1 MAGVFFLLFFERVR
15 LKYAGAILSVYRARV
30 PLLSLF
36 FFFFFTDACNKPA
49 VPLPLRLHT
58 SLCELLGFLLKQQT
72 ITNTQKD
79 TDAYFHTFLCDCSGP
94 VLLTSLNSVRRG
106 TALAVAE
113 AAKPTTEHGTGDDTA
128 GLKVVTG

>member
-1 MAGVFFLLFFERVR
+1 MAGVFFCCF
-15 LKYAGAILSVYRARV
+15 LKESASNTLEPSY
-30 PLLSLF
+30 PFTEQEFPFSLF
-36 FFFFFTDACNKPA
+36 SFFFFTDACNKPA